1 MRNKIFS
8 LKKLSK
14 IIEKEKREKQKNN
27 TMPWSI

>member
-14 IIEKEKREKQKNN
+14 IIEKEKEKQKNN